1 MLLQGCWL
9 EKRRRDLPVYLPKGG
24 VRPLRGFLRAAFLS
38 NDVLPFGLDLRPLQA
53 GKPARVRDARVTPFQ
68 TSHLNGFKT
77 KMPKRHRS
85 GLDAH
90 CFLIE
95 SAGRRVGHSADLG
108 APEDLEPLLV
118 KPLDLLV
125 CEVAH
130 FSPERI
136 FRYLNG
142 RDIRRVVFVHLA
154 RRFRENLAA
163 TRRLTAKMLPGLP
176 HTFARDGE
184 EIRF

>member
-1 MLLQGCWL
+1 
-9 EKRRRDLPVYLPKGG
+9 
-24 VRPLRGFLRAAFLS
+24 LRGFLRAAFLF
-38 NDVLPFGLDLRPLQA
+38 NDVLPFRLDLRPLQA
-53 GKPARVRDARVTPFQ
+53 GKPVRVRDARVISFP
-68 TSHLNGFKT
+68 TSHLNGFKR
-77 KMPKRHRS
+77 KMPKLHRS
-85 GLDAH
+85 DLDAH